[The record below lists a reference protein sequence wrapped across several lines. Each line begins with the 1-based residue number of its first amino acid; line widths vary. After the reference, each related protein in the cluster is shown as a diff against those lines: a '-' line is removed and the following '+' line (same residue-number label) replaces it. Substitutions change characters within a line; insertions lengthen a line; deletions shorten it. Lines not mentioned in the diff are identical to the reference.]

1 MDNPSGSQNNSMD
14 KHILDKKFAPYLAE
28 GTIREAISQIAFSIN
43 SDYKSKKP
51 LFVAILNGSFMFA
64 SDLFKEI
71 SIPSEITFVKLSSY
85 TGTQSSG
92 IVTTSIGMD
101 VSIKD
106 RDVIILEDIVDTGK
120 TLTTFIEEL
129 KKEEPSSIRICA
141 LLHKQEATTHP
152 IHIDYLGFTI
162 PNLFVVGYGLD
173 YNGFGRNM
181 KDIHQLQEG

>member
-1 MDNPSGSQNNSMD
+1 MDIQ
-14 KHILDKKFAPYLAE
+14 ILDKKFAPYITEEKINDAVC
-28 GTIREAISQIAFSIN
+28 RIASLIN
-43 SDYKSKKP
+43 ADFKEKTP
-51 LFVAILNGSFMFA
+51 LFIAILNGAFIFA
-64 SDLFKEI
+64 SDLYKEI
-71 SIPSEITFVKLSSY
+71 NIPSEITFVKLSSY
-85 TGTQSSG
+85 RGTQSSG
-92 IVTTSIGMD
+92 NVTTSIGMD

-106 RDVIILEDIVDTGK
+106 REIIILEDIVDTGK

-152 IHIDYLGFTI
+152 IPIDYLGFTI

-173 YNGFGRNM
+173 YNGFGRNL